1 MSYGSSCYST
11 LGALSLTLL
20 LTMHVDVLHLVLLF
34 ILLVFLGTFG
44 DHIVIIIL
52 LHRHLVLE
60 QKYLLDLLLGQLL
73 VDHFLL
79 RREVVLFNLLPAALD
94 LQLTVLLLTFFIHD
108 LTILIEHVCLLLL
121 DSPARIDTPKVS
133 LN

>member
-1 MSYGSSCYST
+1 
-11 LGALSLTLL
+11 
-20 LTMHVDVLHLVLLF
+20 MHVDVLHLVLLF